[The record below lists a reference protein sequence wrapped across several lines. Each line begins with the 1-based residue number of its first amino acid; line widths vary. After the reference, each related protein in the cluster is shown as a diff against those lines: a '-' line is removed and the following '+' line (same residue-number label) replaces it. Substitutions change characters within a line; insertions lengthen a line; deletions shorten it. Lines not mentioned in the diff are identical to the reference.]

1 MASSRETSPEI
12 DSGSPQPLTPR
23 SKVKAL
29 LAKFDADSEE
39 DEVDGITTAR
49 ERVKASLFKV
59 PSPKEDS
66 AEKRT
71 EPAASSSQNDDE
83 DSEDEEE
90 IVRPRGRMAAR
101 MMAAETDSE
110 KEGEITVNAKS
121 NESAS
126 PILTTYD
133 SEQSDT
139 PVVSRKR
146 KLKTAR
152 RATPSPSP
160 AHGPASPGLF
170 VSPTASRTKSI
181 AGNDSD
187 SDALPDLADAR
198 FQALVARKR
207 KEREEKEAQE
217 AEIKAKKMA
226 ERKRQSA
233 AIQEEEDVIDDDVE
247 RRLTQ
252 SNPPTRKASKKALD
266 DIHRETQRLSRSN
279 QLAHA
284 PITKKKFT
292 VADFTKRF
300 NYKQPAGTIDEPF
313 SDPIIST
320 SSPTKSSSDAEMHD
334 TPATTPGSVR
344 SISRKIDMAIGEQA
358 ILNEQ
363 VEDSAEDLP
372 NLDDLASH
380 MAVEGRSLQISSSP
394 LRKMDKGKGK
404 ATANSSPLRRSMKY
418 TFKQP
423 PVRISRTKVFE
434 KASTLDESDSDL
446 EIVKETPQM
455 RKAKLDSIF
464 DRLPEKQAQESHSLH
479 VMKILAHVDSPDKM
493 NVVGRNKKPTINNAE
508 WQFSM
513 QQRAKQQARQAR
525 EEKLQMLR
533 DKGIHI
539 QTAEEKEKE
548 MAEVE
553 NLVARARREAEEIMQ
568 REREAAKKERK
579 ANGEVDPLGD
589 NSSDDED
596 YEEEKEN
603 LAEEVSGSDDEE
615 LDSEEDGNVAS
626 GEEDSEMDEDMEM
639 EDEDL
644 NPAAEMLLLDNEA
657 DDTENEEAEE
667 NIFVEDESP
676 EINHLDEDEDED
688 ADVAVNLKSRRS
700 RQQNVISDDEDLED
714 SIMETPVI
722 KRTESP
728 KASQLESPAAPMSV
742 LRSATKTFIPGVT
755 VAGPAGLGLTQ
766 IFAGT
771 MDESQVSDDDGSQLP
786 SQIEPR
792 AVDSMAFLRRLP
804 APELPPFVP
813 TPVQDTQDVVMESQS
828 DFDHI
833 PESQPMETQ
842 ATALDLGFSQS
853 QIHGFDS
860 FVDSSTQMSEFP
872 EATQDVGF
880 QHMTPIKGRFVEPP
894 PSTVETVVVAL
905 NEIPEVM
912 VETPIVK
919 KKGKLRRRA
928 QVVAFSDE
936 EAEAEELT
944 AMNVGEDDYD
954 ITANA
959 FDVMRKATKKKIV
972 VDEFDKKK
980 SDAKNMVHEQA
991 DESEDEYAGLG
1002 GASDDES
1009 GGEADEYVKEMIDDE
1024 GGKHVDERQI
1034 AAFHA

>member
-1 MASSRETSPEI
+1 MPSSRETSPEVE
-12 DSGSPQPLTPR
+12 SGSPLPLTPR

-29 LAKFDADSEE
+29 LAKFDDDSEE
-39 DEVDGITTAR
+39 EEVSGATTAR
-49 ERVKASLFKV
+49 DRLRVSLLKNPV
-59 PSPKEDS
+59 PKPDGT
-66 AEKRT
+66 EKQT
-71 EPAASSSQNDDE
+71 EAAISNSQNE
-83 DSEDEEE
+83 VEESSDEEE
-90 IVRPRGRMAAR
+90 VIQPRGRMAAR
-101 MMAAETDSE
+101 MMAANANAVNEEKSIIGTAEIAKSTSPKSTTQDSE
-110 KEGEITVNAKS
+110 
-121 NESAS
+121 ESDA
-126 PILTTYD
+126 
-133 SEQSDT
+133 
-139 PVVSRKR
+139 PVISRKR
-146 KLKTAR
+146 KLKVAR

-160 AHGPASPGLF
+160 TKEPASPGLF
-170 VSPTASRTKSI
+170 VSPAASRSKSLTP
-181 AGNDSD
+181 NNSE

-198 FQALVARKR
+198 FQALVAKKR
-207 KEREEKEAQE
+207 KEREEKEAE
-217 AEIKAKKMA
+217 AAAIKANKMA

-233 AIQEEEDVIDDDVE
+233 AIQEDDDVIDDEVE

-300 NYKQPAGTIDEPF
+300 NYKQPAATKEEPL
-313 SDPIIST
+313 SDPIIPT
-320 SSPTKSSSDAEMHD
+320 SSPARYSCSDVEMHD

-344 SISRKIDMAIGEQA
+344 STSSRKSSTNMVVEEQA
-358 ILNEQ
+358 LLNEQ
-363 VEDSAEDLP
+363 GSKSVDEP
-372 NLDDLASH
+372 F
-380 MAVEGRSLQISSSP
+380 LQTSSSP

-404 ATANSSPLRRSMKY
+404 AIANSSPLQKLKKY
-418 TFKQP
+418 PFQQS
-423 PVRISRTKVFE
+423 PVRVSRMKILE
-434 KASTLDESDSDL
+434 KPTTLDESDSDL
-446 EIVKETPQM
+446 EIIKETQKS
-455 RKAKLDSIF
+455 RKTKLDSIF
-464 DRLPEKQAQESHSLH
+464 DRLPEKQAQEPHSLH
-479 VMKILAHVDSPDKM
+479 IMKMLAHINSPDRK

-508 WQFSM
+508 WQISM

-533 DKGIHI
+533 EKGIHI
-539 QTAEEKEKE
+539 QTAEEKENE

-553 NLVARARREAEEIMQ
+553 NLIARARREAEEIMQ
-568 REREAAKKERK
+568 RERAAAKKERK
-579 ANGEVDPLGD
+579 ANGEADPLGE

-596 YEEEKEN
+596 YEEEENN
-603 LAEEVSGSDDEE
+603 LAEEISGSEADE

-626 GEEDSEMDEDMEM
+626 GEEDSEMDEDLEM
-639 EDEDL
+639 EDEDEEL
-644 NPAAEMLLLDNEA
+644 VSKNPMLDNVA
-657 DDTENEEAEE
+657 DDTENDET
-667 NIFVEDESP
+667 EDHNFTGDKIS
-676 EINHLDEDEDED
+676 EINDMDEDEDED
-688 ADVAVNLKSRRS
+688 GDVAVNQKSRRS
-700 RQQNVISDDEDLED
+700 RQLQVISDDEDMED
-714 SIMETPVI
+714 SVMETPSI
-722 KRTESP
+722 DRTVSP
-728 KASQLESPAAPMSV
+728 RMSDLGSPAAPMSV

-771 MDESQVSDDDGSQLP
+771 MDESQVSSDESSQVS
-786 SQIEPR
+786 SQIEPQ
-792 AVDSMAFLRRLP
+792 AVDSMGFLRRLP

-813 TPVQDTQDVVMESQS
+813 TPVRATQDLVLESQP

-833 PESQPMETQ
+833 PESQPLDAE

-860 FVDSSTQMSEFP
+860 FIDPSTQMSDFP

-880 QHMTPIKGRFVEPP
+880 QHMTPIKGRFVEAP
-894 PSTVETVVVAL
+894 PSTVDTVMAPTGNL
-905 NEIPEVM
+905 EIM
-912 VETPIVK
+912 TETPVVK
-919 KKGKLRRRA
+919 KKGKLRQRA
-928 QVVAFSDE
+928 QVAAFSDDEDAE
-936 EAEAEELT
+936 EAT
-944 AMNVGEDDYD
+944 AMAVEEDYK

-959 FDVMRKATKKKIV
+959 FDVMRKVTKRKLT

-1024 GGKHVDERQI
+1024 AGKHVDERQI